1 MKKETELILARKEN
15 DNGSSRDDTTNSA
28 RKALTKQPSGVS
40 ANDNIYTDTIKAL
53 LEKNR
58 GRVSQ
63 YYCANRKCPTTF
75 WEADLG
81 FQCPSCGSYGLIS
94 SFKAD
99 TAYEPNVD
107 KPVIG
112 YIDSIGRLFCPTCT
126 ERFGMGDD
134 VGLVIYN
141 DSEPYCNVA
150 CEACR
155 TRLQSTV

>member
-1 MKKETELILARKEN
+1 MKKETELRLARKEN
-15 DNGSSRDDTTNSA
+15 DNGSSRDNITDSS
-28 RKALTKQPSGVS
+28 RKTLIKQPS

-58 GRVSQ
+58 SRVSQ

-81 FQCPSCGSYGLIS
+81 FQCPRCRSFGLIS

-99 TAYEPNVD
+99 TAYEPNID
-107 KPVIG
+107 KPVVG

-126 ERFGMGDD
+126 ERFGMADD

-141 DSEPYCNVA
+141 DSEPYCNEA

-155 TRLQSTV
+155 TRLHASV

>member
-1 MKKETELILARKEN
+1 MKKEPELTLARKEN
-15 DNGSSRDDTTNSA
+15 DKGSPRDDITDSSK
-28 RKALTKQPSGVS
+28 KALTKELSV
-40 ANDNIYTDTIKAL
+40 NDNIYTDTIKSL

-58 GRVSQ
+58 ARVSQ

-81 FQCPSCGSYGLIS
+81 FQCPRCGSFGIIS

-99 TAYEPNVD
+99 TAYEPNMY
-107 KPVIG
+107 KPVVG

-126 ERFGMGDD
+126 ERFGIGDD

-141 DSEPYCNVA
+141 DSEPYCNEA

-155 TRLQSTV
+155 TRLHPSV

>member
-1 MKKETELILARKEN
+1 MKKEIELRLARKEN
-15 DNGSSRDDTTNSA
+15 GKESSREDITKSPG
-28 RKALTKQPSGVS
+28 KAFTGGTS

-58 GRVSQ
+58 SRVSQ

-81 FQCPSCGSYGLIS
+81 FQCPRCGSFGLIS
-94 SFKAD
+94 SFRAD
-99 TAYEPNVD
+99 TAFESDVY
-107 KPVIG
+107 KPVVG

-126 ERFGMGDD
+126 ERFGMKDD

-141 DSEPYCNVA
+141 DSEPYCNET

-155 TRLQSTV
+155 TRLHPVV

>member
-1 MKKETELILARKEN
+1 MKKETEMNLARKEN
-15 DNGSSRDDTTNSA
+15 DKGSSCDDITNPPG
-28 RKALTKQPSGVS
+28 KALTKQPS
-40 ANDNIYTDTIKAL
+40 AHDNIYTDTIKAL

-58 GRVSQ
+58 SRVSQ

-81 FQCPSCGSYGLIS
+81 FQCPHCGSFGIIS

-99 TAYEPNVD
+99 TAYEPNMY
-107 KPVIG
+107 KPVVG

-126 ERFGMGDD
+126 ERFSIGED

-141 DSEPYCNVA
+141 DSEPYCNEA

-155 TRLQSTV
+155 TRLHSRV

>member
-1 MKKETELILARKEN
+1 MKKETEMNLARKEN
-15 DNGSSRDDTTNSA
+15 EKGSTREDMTDSSKKTFA
-28 RKALTKQPSGVS
+28 KQPS
-40 ANDNIYTDTIKAL
+40 ANENIYTDTIKAL

-58 GRVSQ
+58 SRISQ

-81 FQCPSCGSYGLIS
+81 FQCPHCGSFGIIS

-99 TAYEPNVD
+99 TAYEPNMY
-107 KPVIG
+107 KPVVG

-126 ERFGMGDD
+126 ERFGIGED

-141 DSEPYCNVA
+141 DSEPYCNEA

-155 TRLQSTV
+155 TRLHSRV

>member
-1 MKKETELILARKEN
+1 MKKETEMNLARKEN
-15 DNGSSRDDTTNSA
+15 DKGSSCDDITNPPG
-28 RKALTKQPSGVS
+28 KAITKQPS
-40 ANDNIYTDTIKAL
+40 AHDNIYTDTIKAL
-53 LEKNR
+53 LEKTR
-58 GRVSQ
+58 SRVSQ

-81 FQCPSCGSYGLIS
+81 FQCPHCGSFGIIS

-99 TAYEPNVD
+99 TAYEPNMY
-107 KPVIG
+107 KPVVG

-126 ERFGMGDD
+126 ERFGIGED

-141 DSEPYCNVA
+141 DSEPYCNEA

-155 TRLQSTV
+155 TRLHSRV

>member
-1 MKKETELILARKEN
+1 MKKESELTLARKEN
-15 DNGSSRDDTTNSA
+15 DKGSSRNDITDPS
-28 RKALTKQPSGVS
+28 RKVLTKETS
-40 ANDNIYTDTIKAL
+40 ANSNIYTDTIKAL

-58 GRVSQ
+58 SRVSQ

-75 WEADLG
+75 WESDLG
-81 FQCPSCGSYGLIS
+81 FQCPRCGSFGLIS

-99 TAYEPNVD
+99 TADESDMN
-107 KPVIG
+107 KPVVG

-126 ERFGMGDD
+126 ERFGIGDD

-141 DSEPYCNVA
+141 DSAPYCNEA

-155 TRLQSTV
+155 THLNTSA

>member
-1 MKKETELILARKEN
+1 MKKDTELTLARKEN
-15 DNGSSRDDTTNSA
+15 EKGSSREDMTDSS
-28 RKALTKQPSGVS
+28 RKALTKQPS
-40 ANDNIYTDTIKAL
+40 ANDNIYTDTIKSL

-58 GRVSQ
+58 SRVSQ

-81 FQCPSCGSYGLIS
+81 FQCPRCGAFGLIS

-99 TAYEPNVD
+99 TAYEPDMN
-107 KPVIG
+107 KPVVG

-126 ERFGMGDD
+126 DRFGMSDD

-141 DSEPYCNVA
+141 DSEPYCNED

-155 TRLQSTV
+155 TSLHSTL

>member
-1 MKKETELILARKEN
+1 MKKDTELTLARKEN
-15 DNGSSRDDTTNSA
+15 EKGSSREDMTDSS
-28 RKALTKQPSGVS
+28 RKALTRQTSVD
-40 ANDNIYTDTIKAL
+40 DNIYTDTIKSL

-58 GRVSQ
+58 SRVSQ

-81 FQCPSCGSYGLIS
+81 FQCPRCGAFGLIS

-99 TAYEPNVD
+99 TAYEPDMN
-107 KPVIG
+107 KPVVG

-126 ERFGMGDD
+126 DRFGMRDD

-141 DSEPYCNVA
+141 DSEPYCNED
-150 CEACR
+150 CEACK
-155 TRLQSTV
+155 TNIHSTL

>member
-1 MKKETELILARKEN
+1 MKKETEMTLARKEN
-15 DNGSSRDDTTNSA
+15 DKGSSCDDITNSPG
-28 RKALTKQPSGVS
+28 KTLTKQPS
-40 ANDNIYTDTIKAL
+40 AHDNIYTDTIKAL

-58 GRVSQ
+58 SRVSQ

-81 FQCPSCGSYGLIS
+81 FQCPHCGSFGIIS

-99 TAYEPNVD
+99 TASEPNMY
-107 KPVIG
+107 KPVVG
-112 YIDSIGRLFCPTCT
+112 YIDSIGRLFCPSCT
-126 ERFGMGDD
+126 ERFGIGDD

-141 DSEPYCNVA
+141 DSEPYCNDA

-155 TRLQSTV
+155 TRLHSHV